1 MWREDEIERERERDR
16 ERASDWER
24 ASDRE
29 GEGVL
34 MGQRGLFD
42 LSGKVAVVIGG
53 ASGIGEAVTL
63 GAAASGAR
71 VVCLD
76 IKQEAAQA
84 VAARASEAGGG
95 VACEAG
101 VLDIRDGAAVARSF
115 EDVRARLGSLDI
127 VICTPSI
134 NVRKTILN
142 YQIEE
147 LDRVLDLNI
156 KGNFNVL
163 QSAGRIMTAQRRG
176 SIVLFSSIRSQVVEP
191 GQGAYAATKAAILQ
205 LARTAAAEFGPYG
218 VRVNAVGPGVI
229 ETPLTAPIKS
239 NEDWYRAYAAKSV
252 FNRWGRADE
261 MVGPTLFLA
270 SDAASFVTGTL
281 LIADGGWTAADGRFM
296 PPGM

>member
-1 MWREDEIERERERDR
+1 MSE
-16 ERASDWER
+16 
-24 ASDRE
+24 
-29 GEGVL
+29 
-34 MGQRGLFD
+34 RGLFD
-42 LSGKVAVVIGG
+42 LSGKVAIVIGG

-71 VVCLD
+71 VACLD
-76 IKQEAAQA
+76 IKREAAEA
-84 VAARASEAGGG
+84 VAARATEASG

-101 VLDIRDGAAVARSF
+101 VLDIRDGAAVTRSF
-115 EDVRARLGSLDI
+115 EDVRTRLGSLDI

-134 NVRKTILN
+134 NVRKPILQ
-142 YQIEE
+142 YQPEE
-147 LDRVLDLNI
+147 LDRVLELNI

-163 QSAGRIMTAQRRG
+163 QAAGRIMTAQKRG

-191 GQGAYAATKAAILQ
+191 GQGVYAATKAGILQ
-205 LARTAAAEFGPYG
+205 LAKTAAAEFGPYG

-229 ETPLTAPIKS
+229 ETPLTAPIKA
-239 NEDWYRAYAAKSV
+239 NEAWYNAYAAKSV

-281 LIADGGWTAADGRFM
+281 LIADGGWTAADGRFL